1 MIFADCKVV
10 IFIAGLVMK
19 AIIEY
24 SVLFVVPFSELIKH
38 CFLTT
43 G

>member
-24 SVLFVVPFSELIKH
+24 SVLLGVSLSEFIKH